1 MNRLQVWLRPLG
13 SSYRVKVDGSDNAKW
28 LCSRLQEQHV
38 ECMQPDNIEGTEFWM
53 FVATAPS
60 PMPRLNLQETIA
72 GMQEVQLMLDP
83 A

>member
-1 MNRLQVWLRPLG
+1 
-13 SSYRVKVDGSDNAKW
+13 
-28 LCSRLQEQHV
+28 
-38 ECMQPDNIEGTEFWM
+38 M